1 MITAK
6 EFVAH
11 MEDALSKFYKETL
24 KSSTLMWHKRNSGDT
39 ISGSG
44 FAKCLR
50 LCYYRWFD
58 ENREHKD
65 PAFGD
70 KLDIK
75 SQRNMFHGL
84 MVEEWVIG
92 ALKQFGLPGGSLVH
106 KEQDCHPVVLTH
118 AVTGD
123 NGVVITRSAANDMVV
138 ECMDGKDRYYIPFE
152 CKTTDRTFTSRRPG
166 FSKQWLNPDTWWSE
180 FKGYYEH
187 KRQLMQWIWLAHRN
201 EMKVPFGILF
211 YQRRGTLETK
221 YIVIAVDSDNLE
233 RFAGATEVI
242 DYYNHDEELSQRNT
256 EMTNA
261 IWFKQL
267 PTYDHTISAKVCQS
281 CMYRKQCESER

>member
-1 MITAK
+1 MITAQ

-11 MEDALSKFYKETL
+11 MESALSRFYKETL
-24 KSSTLMWHKRNSGDT
+24 KASTVMWHKRNSGDT

-58 ENREHKD
+58 KDREHKD

-84 MVEEWVIG
+84 MVEDWVIG

-106 KEQDCHPVVLTH
+106 KEQDAPPVVLTDT
-118 AVTGD
+118 VTE
-123 NGVVITRSAANDMVV
+123 NGVEITRSAANDMVV
-138 ECMDGKDRYYIPFE
+138 ECMGGKDRYFIPFE

-166 FSKQWLNPDTWWSE
+166 SAKEWVNPDKWWLE
-180 FKGYYEH
+180 FCGYDEH
-187 KRQLMQWIWLAHRN
+187 KRQLMQWIWLARKN
-201 EMKVPFGILF
+201 NMVVPFGILF

-221 YIVIAVDSDNLE
+221 YIVIAVDAVNLDRFNGASEIVDYMMYEERMDIRNLE
-233 RFAGATEVI
+233 MV
-242 DYYNHDEELSQRNT
+242 
-256 EMTNA
+256 NA
-261 IWFKQL
+261 LGYKVL
-267 PTYDHTISAKVCQS
+267 PPYDPTISSKLCDS
-281 CMYRKQCESER
+281 CVYKKQCESER